1 MILTILLLLLGFVIL
16 IKGADFLV
24 NGASSA
30 AKKYNVSNLAIGLT
44 VVAFGTSM
52 PELIVSLLAAI
63 DGKSDASFGNV
74 IGSNNFNLLFILGI
88 AGMIYPLV
96 VQKNTVRYEVPI
108 SLMAAGVLFLLV
120 NDSRILGLDTNGLSR
135 MDSGILLL
143 FFAGFMVYIYRTMKQ
158 TVQDDTEG
166 QIKLYSMPVSVGLI
180 ILGLIMLVGGGKLV
194 VDNAITIAH
203 HFGLSEKLIGLTIL
217 AAGTSLPELATS
229 AVAAYRKN
237 TDIAIGNVVGSNIF
251 NIFFIL
257 GITGLIQPIPYNV
270 AMNFDIYV
278 LLVAT
283 LVLMIFMFTLTQRKL
298 DRMEAL
304 ILLACYLAY
313 TIYLIGM
320 E

>member
-1 MILTILLLLLGFVIL
+1 MVVTILLLLLGFVIL

-30 AKKYNVSNLAIGLT
+30 AKKFNVSNLAIGLT

-143 FFAGFMVYIYRTMKQ
+143 FFVGFMVYIYRTMKQ
-158 TVQDDTEG
+158 TVQEDTDG
-166 QIKLYSMPVSVGLI
+166 AIKLYSMPVSIGLI
-180 ILGLIMLVGGGKLV
+180 LLGLSMLVGGGKLV